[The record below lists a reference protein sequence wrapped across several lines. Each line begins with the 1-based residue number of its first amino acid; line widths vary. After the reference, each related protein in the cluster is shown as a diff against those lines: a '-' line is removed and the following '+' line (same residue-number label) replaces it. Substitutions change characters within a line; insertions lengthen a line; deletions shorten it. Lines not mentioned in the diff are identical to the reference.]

1 MKQKTR
7 PARNAATMLRRSTS
21 GHRGEIAL
29 AGLSFLRLTGLFAG
43 VPKSPTAEPA
53 DDVTGL
59 TEPLRSRWVGH
70 LIDIVGDFI
79 F

>member
-7 PARNAATMLRRSTS
+7 PARNAATVLRRSTT

-43 VPKSPTAEPA
+43 DAKSPTAEP
-53 DDVTGL
+53 DDVTDPIE
-59 TEPLRSRWVGH
+59 TLRSRWVDH
-70 LIDIVGDFI
+70 LIDIVGDLI